1 MEVFGTLKESN
12 IRIKKC
18 SKLYILFKMLS
29 RSSLEVLTSSVYT
42 NFFCSIE
49 LEWIS

>member
-1 MEVFGTLKESN
+1 MKIFGTIKEKNSN

-29 RSSLEVLTSSVYT
+29 RSSLEVLTIK
-42 NFFCSIE
+42 CIH
-49 LEWIS
+49 